1 MLAPTVDV
9 IWAALIGYFFGSIPF
24 SWVIVKIFLRID
36 IRTIGSKNV
45 GGRNVIRSFKHEGK
59 PDGLAYS
66 MGLLAAILD
75 IGKGYFAMWFAQFL
89 SESFANADPW
99 TIGFASAFAIL
110 GHCWPV
116 WLMSHGGRGVATTLG
131 NMIFYNPLFLPIW
144 LVLFFLLSIPLMY
157 SAIVYL
163 SSFIVMGVIL
173 YFWAMTDFYVSP
185 AGEFMERFTSDM
197 TMGFVAMFAMFAITL
212 IILTRQK
219 ANFDKIR
226 SGEANR
232 MKLWKIFKG
241 KADEA
246 LK

>member
-1 MLAPTVDV
+1 MIAPTIDV
-9 IWAALIGYFFGSIPF
+9 IWAAAIGYFFGSIPF
-24 SWVIVKIFLRID
+24 SWVVVKLFLRID

-59 PDGLAYS
+59 SNGLAYT
-66 MGLLAAILD
+66 MGIIVAILD
-75 IGKGYFAMWFAQFL
+75 IGKGYFSMWFAQFL
-89 SESFANADPW
+89 SVRYANADPW

-110 GHCWPV
+110 GHCWPI

-131 NMIFYNPLFLPIW
+131 NMIFFNPLFLPIW
-144 LVLFFLLSIPLMY
+144 LVLFFLLSVPLMY

-163 SSFIVMGVIL
+163 SSFIVMGVVL
-173 YFWAMTDFYVSP
+173 YFWAYTAFYVSP
-185 AGEFMERFTSDM
+185 AQNFMKGFTSDM
-197 TMGFVAMFAMFAITL
+197 TIGFIAMFAMFAITL

-219 ANFDKIR
+219 ANFQKIK

>member
-1 MLAPTVDV
+1 MIAPTVDV
-9 IWAALIGYFFGSIPF
+9 IWAALIGYFLGSIPF
-24 SWVIVKIFLRID
+24 SYVIVKIFLRID

-45 GGRNVIRSFKHEGK
+45 GGRNVIRSFKHEEK

-75 IGKGYFAMWFAQFL
+75 IGKGYFAMWLAQYLTTFAH
-89 SESFANADPW
+89 SDPW

-116 WLMSHGGRGVATTLG
+116 WLRSHGGRGVATTLG

-163 SSFIVMGVIL
+163 SSFLVMGIIL
-173 YFWAMTDFYVSP
+173 YFWAYTDFYVSP
-185 AGEFMERFTSDM
+185 AGNFMRQFTSDQ

-212 IILTRQK
+212 IIITRQK
-219 ANFDKIR
+219 ANFLKIK